1 MIKRGKF
8 FIVIFLCAIL
18 CVSMVGCCGCFDDRQ
33 EIEPY
38 EVAYRFKMLDE
49 YGTRYDRIDVLKYN
63 VDGQVMTV
71 YYSYGHGIVEI
82 DMSGTSGTETSGTGA
97 RTNQSSE
104 DSGSILGQDSYF
116 EY

>member
-1 MIKRGKF
+1 MKRSTF

-18 CVSMVGCCGCFDDRQ
+18 CVSLVGCCGCFDDRQ

-38 EVAYRFKMLDE
+38 EVTYRFKMLDE
-49 YGTRYDRIDVLKYN
+49 NGTRYDRMDVLKYN

-71 YYSYGHGIVEI
+71 YYSYQHGIVNIET
-82 DMSGTSGTETSGTGA
+82 SGTSSTGTSGTGP
-97 RTNQSSE
+97 RTTQSSE

>member
-1 MIKRGKF
+1 MIKRIKF
-8 FIVIFLCAIL
+8 IIVIFLCAIL
-18 CVSMVGCCGCFDDRQ
+18 CVSMVGCCGCFDERQ

-38 EVAYRFKMLDE
+38 EVTYRFKMLDE
-49 YGTRYDRIDVLKYN
+49 NGTRYDRMDVLKYN

-71 YYSYGHGIVEI
+71 YYSYGHGII
-82 DMSGTSGTETSGTGA
+82 DIDVSGTSSTET
-97 RTNQSSE
+97 RTTQSSE